1 MSALNSLVIMVFFV
15 LVVSIGTGLILGG
28 PDKAQKL
35 VVWELK
41 QLKKFGRWTLKQTL
55 QVIVDVCRWVQSKL

>member
-1 MSALNSLVIMVFFV
+1 MVFFV